1 MSEQDKKP
9 IQLPE
14 PKQSP
19 WRLVLIALGIIT
31 LFVPIDFVP
40 DVLPLIGWLD
50 DLTAVIFL
58 VVEALKTIKN
68 LRQR

>member
-9 IQLPE
+9 IQLSE